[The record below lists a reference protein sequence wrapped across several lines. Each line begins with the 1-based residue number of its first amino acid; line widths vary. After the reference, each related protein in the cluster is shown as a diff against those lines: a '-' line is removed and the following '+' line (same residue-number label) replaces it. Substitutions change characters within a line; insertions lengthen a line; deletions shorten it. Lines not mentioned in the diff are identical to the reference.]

1 MKPYYFRNSPAFG
14 LTLDEVLNSTPWI
27 QVTDARLECFMSA
40 STETYTYGEGR
51 GVRTYTPVPYSP
63 IVADIQR
70 QLNRDD
76 IGDCDYGK
84 IPPYEYNVCFLNRYD
99 NASMQL
105 GWHSDDSP
113 GMDHDHPIAVV
124 SFGQAR
130 EIWWREKTQ
139 TGVIPADQRQLL
151 EHGSIFVMPAGF
163 QRTHQHR
170 IPKGDRAMGTRISL
184 TYRHY
189 VPALKI
195 EDYEAGLKKATKGL
209 SLDEVER
216 RYKDM
221 VMNYDADNGDF

>member
-1 MKPYYFRNSPAFG
+1 MKPYYCRNRNAFG
-14 LTLDEVLNSTPWI
+14 VTLDDVLKSTPWI

-76 IGDCDYGK
+76 VGDCDYGK

-124 SFGQAR
+124 SFGEPR
-130 EIWWREKTQ
+130 EIWWREKGQ

-151 EHGSIFVMPAGF
+151 EHGSIFVMPPGM

-170 IPKGDRAMGTRISL
+170 IPKGDRPMGTRISL

-189 VPALKI
+189 VPVPALKI
-195 EDYEAGLKKATKGL
+195 DDYQKKATGGL
-209 SLDEVER
+209 SLDEAER

-221 VMNYDADNGDF
+221 VMNNEADDLW

>member
-1 MKPYYFRNSPAFG
+1 MKPIYISSAFDDV
-14 LTLDEVLNSTPWI
+14 TIDEVLSSTPWI

-40 STETYTYGEGR
+40 TTDTYTYGEGR
-51 GVRTYTPVPYSP
+51 GVRTYTPVPYSTL
-63 IVADIQR
+63 VDRIQKT
-70 QLNRDD
+70 LNGH
-76 IGDCDYGK
+76 IAHVLNEH
-84 IPPYEYNVCFLNRYD
+84 PYRSGRYNVCFLNRYD
-99 NASMQL
+99 NAAMQL

-113 GMDHDHPIAVV
+113 GMDHEHPIAVV

-130 EIWWREKTQ
+130 EIWWREKGQ

-151 EHGSIFVMPAGF
+151 AHGSVFIMPEGM

-170 IPKGDRAMGTRISL
+170 IPKGDKPMGTRVSL

-189 VPALKI
+189 VPDMKI
-195 EDYEAGLKKATKGL
+195 ADYEAGLKKATEGL

-221 VMNYDADNGDF
+221 VMNDDADDLF

>member
-1 MKPYYFRNSPAFG
+1 MKPYYFRNASAFG
-14 LTLDEVLNSTPWI
+14 VTLEDVLNSTPWI

-40 STETYTYGEGR
+40 TTDTYTYGEGR

-63 IVADIQR
+63 LVADIQR

-99 NASMQL
+99 NAAMQL

-124 SFGQAR
+124 SFGQPR

-139 TGVIPADQRQLL
+139 TGVIPANQRQLL
-151 EHGSIFVMPAGF
+151 EHGSIFVMPAGM

-170 IPKGDRAMGTRISL
+170 IPKGDKPMSTRISL

-189 VPALKI
+189 VPVLKI

-209 SLDEVER
+209 TLDEVER

-221 VMNYDADNGDF
+221 VMNDDADDLF